1 MLSLYYCC
9 RVNTVNQVVNLMIFI
24 LGSILGIEEGDNAVS
39 EVTEKIVK
47 LLFGAE
53 LVALVEG
60 GIVISHVLEDLL
72 IEVVPQGR
80 DQDDDAAYY
89 AQCFE
94 DFAHLS
100 IISRTFAIK
109 LIK

>member
-1 MLSLYYCC
+1 
-9 RVNTVNQVVNLMIFI
+9 MIFI

-80 DQDDDAAYY
+80 D
-89 AQCFE
+89 
-94 DFAHLS
+94 
-100 IISRTFAIK
+100 
-109 LIK
+109 